1 MNTQSSSQSE
11 TRPPSLGSRSSI
23 FIAGHRGMVGSA
35 IWRCLESKGY
45 TNLIGKTHAEL
56 DLIRQKEVEKFF
68 AAKKPDYVILA
79 SAKVGG
85 IGANSQFRAQFIYE
99 NLMIQAN
106 VIHAAYTHG
115 VKKLL
120 FLGSS
125 CIYPKLA
132 PQPMAEDALLTMP
145 LEPTNE
151 PYAIA
156 KIAGIRMCDAYNR
169 QYGTN
174 FISAMPTNL
183 YGPGDNYH
191 AENSHVLPALIRKM
205 HEAKQSNADS
215 VTIWGSGK
223 PLREFLYSD
232 DLAEACVFLLENID
246 YKDIAF
252 EDASGTIQAHI
263 NVGSGKEIS
272 IRQLAEMVKDVV
284 GFRNELVFDTSK
296 PDGTPRKLMDSTRLR
311 KFGWEPKINLKK
323 GIEQTYRSFT
333 GVAQV

>member
-1 MNTQSSSQSE
+1 MNFDSK
-11 TRPPSLGSRSSI
+11 I
-23 FIAGHRGMVGSA
+23 YIAGHGGMVGSA
-35 IWRCLESKGY
+35 IWSCLVSKGY
-45 TNLIGKTHAEL
+45 TNLMGRTRAEL
-56 DLIRQKEVEKFF
+56 DLIRQKDVEDLF
-68 AAKKPDYVILA
+68 AREKPEYVVLA

-85 IGANSQFRAQFIYE
+85 IGVNNKFRAQFIYD
-99 NLMIQAN
+99 NLMIQTN
-106 VIHAAYTHG
+106 IIHAAYLHG

-132 PQPMAEDALLTMP
+132 PQPMAEEALLTMP

-183 YGPGDNYH
+183 YGAGDNYH
-191 AENSHVLPALIRKM
+191 PENSHVLPALIRRM
-205 HEAKQSNADS
+205 HEAKITNADS

-223 PLREFLYSD
+223 PLREFLYSG
-232 DLAEACVFLLENID
+232 DLAKACVFLLENVD

-252 EDASGTIQAHI
+252 EDTGGMVHAHI
-263 NVGSGKEIS
+263 NIGSGKEIS
-272 IRQLAEMVKDVV
+272 IRRLAEMVKKVV
-284 GFRNELVFDTSK
+284 GFKNKLVFDAAK

-311 KFGWEPKINLKK
+311 KFGWKPEIDLEK
-323 GIEQTYRSFT
+323 GIALAYKDFLAL
-333 GVAQV
+333 GPHN

>member
-1 MNTQSSSQSE
+1 MIKKNKITAKSSVLSPE
-11 TRPPSLGSRSSI
+11 HSI
-23 FIAGHRGMVGSA
+23 FVSGHRGMVGSA
-35 IWRCLESKGY
+35 IWRCLEDRGY
-45 TNLIGKTHAEL
+45 THLIGKTHAEL
-56 DLIRQKEVEKFF
+56 DLIRQKEVEAFF
-68 AAKKPDYVILA
+68 AAQKPDYVVLA

-85 IGANSQFRAQFIYE
+85 IGANSKFRAEFIYD

-106 VIHAAYTHG
+106 VIHAAYTAG

-132 PQPMAEDALLTMP
+132 VQPMAEDALLTMP

-183 YGPGDNYH
+183 YGRGDNYH
-191 AENSHVLPALIRKM
+191 PENSHVLPALIRKM
-205 HEAKQSNADS
+205 HEAKQKNAKS

-232 DLAEACVFLLENID
+232 DLAQACVFLLENVD
-246 YKDIAF
+246 YKNIAF

-263 NVGSGKEIS
+263 NIGSGREIS
-272 IRQLAEMVKDVV
+272 IRQLAEMVKEII
-284 GFRNELVFDTSK
+284 GFKNKLMFDTSK

-311 KFGWEPKINLKK
+311 KLGWMPKIGLKK
-323 GIEQTYRSFT
+323 GIELAYKDFLTQL
-333 GVAQV
+333 

>member
-1 MNTQSSSQSE
+1 
-11 TRPPSLGSRSSI
+11 
-23 FIAGHRGMVGSA
+23 
-35 IWRCLESKGY
+35 
-45 TNLIGKTHAEL
+45 
-56 DLIRQKEVEKFF
+56 EVEDLF
-68 AAKKPDYVILA
+68 AAEKPEYVVIA

-85 IGANSQFRAQFIYE
+85 IGANSKFRAQFIYE
-99 NLMIQAN
+99 NLMVQTN

-132 PQPMAEDALLTMP
+132 PQPMAEEALLTLP

-191 AENSHVLPALIRKM
+191 PENSHVLPALIRRM
-205 HEAKQSNADS
+205 HEAKISNADS
-215 VTIWGSGK
+215 VTIWGSGN
-223 PLREFLYSD
+223 PLREFLYSE
-232 DLAEACVFLLENID
+232 DLAQACVFLLENID

-252 EDASGTIQAHI
+252 EDASGTVQAHI
-263 NVGSGKEIS
+263 NIGSGKEIS
-272 IRQLAEMVKDVV
+272 IRQLAELVRKVV
-284 GFRNELVFDTSK
+284 GFKNKLVFDASK
-296 PDGTPRKLMDSTRLR
+296 PDGTPRKLMDSTRLM
-311 KFGWEPKINLKK
+311 KLGWEPKIEIEK
-323 GIEQTYRSFT
+323 GIELAYRDFSNLNCS
-333 GVAQV
+333 Q